1 MYSSY
6 MCLIYSRICF
16 LMKSDPRTYH
26 MDGPPMG
33 YELGDR
39 EWETPSSSS
48 IVEDPEWQPS
58 MSVIRDSEFESYMV
72 DKRYMAENRAS
83 KRNVISYM
91 AETRNADDTHKNV
104 GKKRCTEGS
113 ESL

>member
-26 MDGPPMG
+26 MEDP
-33 YELGDR
+33 
-39 EWETPSSSS
+39 EWQPRVEDLEWQTPSSSS
-48 IVEDPEWQPS
+48 I
-58 MSVIRDSEFESYMV
+58 ESYMAE
-72 DKRYMAENRAS
+72 KRRMAEKRAS
-83 KRNVISYM
+83 KRNEISYM
-91 AETRNADDTHKNV
+91 AETRDADDTHKNV